1 MAHAAPAT
9 VEEIPEHPVLGGLG
23 ALLLLA
29 VLAGVTQ
36 LAVQRTDWAGAA
48 KPWTLPAPAAAAAPE
63 RSIEEEIALLR
74 RLGGQGGQGGQG
86 AQGSEG
92 GAALLEA
99 RLAELKAAVVQDP
112 RNARAW
118 VLLGLMHAD
127 ATRYAESAK
136 AFEQALATSPKV
148 ALDPAVW
155 CEYADVLGMAQ
166 GTLVGKPTEAIQKA
180 LALKSDHPKA
190 LEMAGSAAYERR
202 DFASAADFWS
212 RLLPKFEAGTEAHGQ
227 LSAAI
232 ERARRQASVSL
243 PAQR

>member
-1 MAHAAPAT
+1 MGHAAPAP
-9 VEEIPEHPVLGGLG
+9 VADIPEHPVLGGLG

-36 LAVQRTDWAGAA
+36 LAVQRTDWAAA
-48 KPWTLPAPAAAAAPE
+48 ATPWTLPAPAATAAPE

-74 RLGGQGGQGGQG
+74 RLGGHAGQGG
-86 AQGSEG
+86 QGSEG

-99 RLAELKAAVVQDP
+99 RLAELKSAVAQDP

-118 VLLGLMHAD
+118 VLLGMMHAD

-136 AFEQALATSPKV
+136 AFEQALAASPKV

-166 GTLVGKPTEAIQKA
+166 GTLAGKPTEAIQKA
-180 LALKSDHPKA
+180 LTLKSDHPKA

-212 RLLPKFEAGTEAHGQ
+212 RLLPQFEAGTEAHGQ

-232 ERARRQASVSL
+232 DRARRQAAVSL
-243 PAQR
+243 PPQR